1 MDEEL
6 LKRFEALGIHRG
18 FPLKG
23 NAENHT
29 CRITQSI
36 ETAFPTGKFLEEYL
50 HSVFTLDHVYRSG
63 YLHGKT
69 SLETNPEAPI
79 YAGFVNSESS
89 ISHTQ
94 LLFLDVET
102 SSLSPGSGTLVFL
115 VGLGYWTSAGY
126 HTHQVFLNEPGD
138 ELSFLAYLDDWLSR
152 YPVLVTFNGQAFDLP
167 ILNQRFLVNGIRSEI
182 LKRPHI
188 DVLTLARRLWR
199 KRYPSRRLA
208 FLEQE
213 VLGFTRSEVEI
224 PSWMVPEIYVQ
235 YLRQGEIQYLPGV
248 FYHNEM
254 DILSLA
260 GLFLYIEN
268 LLNNPRTWNGL
279 SAGEI
284 YGLLIEMERQNGN
297 IENLIAFL
305 NAMLENFEGQQSDT
319 PESVHLW
326 LTAGRIFKRN
336 EMYSQALACWEKA
349 AQMDSIDAC
358 LELSRYCERNQ
369 HDLVNA
375 LAWVDRAIK
384 ILDAQ
389 PGPFHKGHFT
399 MLSQRRLRLLTL
411 MGKRRQSNAT

>member
-6 LKRFEALGIHRG
+6 LRRFEALGIHRG

-23 NAENHT
+23 NTENHT
-29 CRITQSI
+29 PCITQNI
-36 ETAFPTGKFLEEYL
+36 ETAFPTGKYL
-50 HSVFTLDHVYRSG
+50 AECLRSVFTLDHVYRTG
-63 YLHGKT
+63 YLHGKIL
-69 SLETNPEAPI
+69 LETNPEAPI
-79 YAGFVNSESS
+79 YAGFINSASNV
-89 ISHTQ
+89 SHNQ

-102 SSLSPGSGTLVFL
+102 SSLNPGSGTLVFL
-115 VGLGYWTSAGY
+115 VGLGYWTSEGY

-167 ILNQRFLVNGIRSEI
+167 ILNQRFLVNGIRSNI
-182 LKRPHI
+182 LKRPHL

-208 FLEQE
+208 FLEQV

-224 PSWMVPEIYVQ
+224 PSWMVPEIYLN
-235 YLRQGEIQYLPGV
+235 YLRKGEIQYLPGV

-268 LLNNPRTWNGL
+268 LLHHPLNWNSL

-284 YGLLIEMERQNGN
+284 YGLITEMERQNRDK
-297 IENLIAFL
+297 ENLIAFL
-305 NAMLENFEGQQSDT
+305 ITMLKDFEDQRSET
-319 PESVHLW
+319 SESAQLW
-326 LTAGRIFKRN
+326 LTAGQIFKRYG
-336 EMYSQALACWEKA
+336 MYSQALACWEKA

-358 LELSRYCERNQ
+358 LELSRHCERNQ

-384 ILDAQ
+384 ILDAH
-389 PGPFHKGHFT
+389 PSPAHKGRFT
-399 MLSQRRLRLLTL
+399 TLSQRRLRLLTL
-411 MGKRRQSNAT
+411 IGKGRQSNAT

>member
-6 LKRFEALGIHRG
+6 LRRFEALGIHRG

-23 NAENHT
+23 NTENHT
-29 CRITQSI
+29 SRMMQGI
-36 ETAFPTGKFLEEYL
+36 ETAFPTGKFLEERP
-50 HSVFTLDHVYRSG
+50 HSVFLLEHVYSSG
-63 YLHGKT
+63 YLHGKI
-69 SLETNPEAPI
+69 SLEINPRTPI
-79 YAGFVNSESS
+79 YAGFINNEHIV
-89 ISHTQ
+89 SHTQ

-115 VGLGYWTSAGY
+115 VGLGYWTSEGY

-138 ELSFLAYLDDWLSR
+138 ELSFLAYLDDLLGR
-152 YPVLVTFNGQAFDLP
+152 YPVLVTFNGLAFDLP

-182 LKRPHI
+182 LKKHHL

-213 VLGFTRSEVEI
+213 VLGFTRSEKEI
-224 PSWMVPEIYVQ
+224 PSWMIPEIYVH
-235 YLRQGEIQYLPGV
+235 YLMRGETQYLPGV

-268 LLNNPRTWNGL
+268 LLHNPRSWNNL

-284 YGLLIEMERQNGN
+284 YGLITEMERQNRDT
-297 IENLIAFL
+297 ENLIAFL
-305 NAMLENFEGQQSDT
+305 NVMLKDLKDQGSEPS
-319 PESVHLW
+319 ESAHLF
-326 LTAGRIFKRN
+326 LTAGRIFKRYG
-336 EMYSQALACWEKA
+336 MFSQALYCWEKA
-349 AQMDSIDAC
+349 AQGESIDAC
-358 LELSRYCERNQ
+358 LELSRHYERNQ
-369 HDLVNA
+369 RDLVSA

-384 ILDAQ
+384 ILDAH
-389 PGPFHKGHFT
+389 PGPSHKGRFT

-411 MGKRRQSNAT
+411 MGKGRQSNAT